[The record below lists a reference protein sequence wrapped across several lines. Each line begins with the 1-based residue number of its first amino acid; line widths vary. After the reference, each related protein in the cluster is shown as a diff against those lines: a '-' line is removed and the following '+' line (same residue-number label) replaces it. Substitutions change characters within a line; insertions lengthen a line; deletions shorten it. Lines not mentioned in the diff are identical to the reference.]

1 MTLAAT
7 GGIMTEVLQAADE
20 LAEQNI
26 HCRVLSVHTLKPLQT
41 DLFERSARET
51 GGLITIEEHTVDGGL
66 GGVVAELLMESGSI
80 PAVFRRIGLRAGF
93 SSIVGSQ
100 KYLRTRYAM
109 DAPAIVQA
117 VKDALRAGR
126 TKVARAA

>member
-26 HCRVLSVHTLKPLQT
+26 HCRVLSVHTLKPLQA

-66 GGVVAELLMESGSI
+66 GGVVAELLMESGST
-80 PAVFRRIGLRAGF
+80 PAVFRRIGLRGGF

-100 KYLRTRYAM
+100 QYLRTRYAM
-109 DAPAIVQA
+109 DAPAIAQA
-117 VKDALRAGR
+117 VKDAMRAGR
-126 TKVARAA
+126 RKLNRAG